1 MYVNGLD
8 MYQLIVSEQAL
19 CQNRHFMRAASHIHI
34 VSLVSIDYVC
44 IIFVLNKLPSALT
57 SSQC

>member
-34 VSLVSIDYVC
+34 VSLVSIDY
-44 IIFVLNKLPSALT
+44 IYVLNKLPSALT